1 MREKDK
7 HKDGVSR
14 SKSKRKPLEALEAV
28 RKGNHGDLIERSIT
42 PSDLY
47 GNGGVLAGT
56 GGGAATGASGGGNS
70 RNSRPSSP
78 VTSSSSILKKR
89 TSFPVAGSF
98 ANILNFSPHR
108 RRPSLQTRSS
118 HHSAKSNSGAASA
131 GPVSTSTYP
140 HAPAAPSYSHSTISS
155 SRSRS
160 GSAHSPSVASL
171 QNTPLQTPTTS
182 TYLGN
187 LKTLASESTTTLSS
201 TASSSLSGMNPLY
214 DGSRAA
220 AAGPSGSVGG
230 GESST
235 VSGDRGLESPL
246 STRSEGLPPKSSRLA
261 DAFGTSRYEE
271 HWDSDPAV
279 EAEEDEQDEQPGTR
293 MIPASRRI
301 MTPQTP
307 IREEANGNGNN
318 GSSGGAL
325 GSTSEPGRY
334 NTFRRGRGITEPDF
348 KIKSRSNSTTSSRA
362 GGAGAGITLDTS
374 GASNSEPKTAANMGS
389 VTPVMGP
396 AKVVCSKKIVES
408 SLDLLQTNPSI
419 SETAVTRTEGDN
431 NSRPGSASPHPEPAP
446 KTPSSLRSA
455 RDGATSSMSSTSAS
469 LRAASLNQV
478 VAIKRQR
485 ELVGEEAPPKSSS
498 SNSSSEALST
508 GSHGKG
514 SKANRS
520 HPNKMTLTSSRDAS
534 ISGRRHPPSLELPLP
549 DPLAPRVE
557 PAPASGMYWYKAFSH
572 GLPSVAV
579 RAHTCTLIGSSIY
592 VFGGCNS
599 KTCFNDLYVFD
610 ADSMYW
616 SKPEVSGDIPPPLR
630 AMTTTAVNKKLV
642 IFGGGDGPTYYNDVY
657 VLDTVTHRYTKPKIS
672 GPIPSKRRAHTACL
686 YKNGLYIFGGG
697 DGVRALNDVWRLDV
711 SDLNKMSWKQIS
723 SASGNTTI
731 GGQNSARS
739 GKSANTSQTSL
750 LSGAT
755 AISSSVSSKSSN
767 TVVQLKPTARG
778 YHTANMVQNKLIIFG
793 GSDGVDCFKDVWV
806 FDVDT
811 SVWKCV
817 DIKVSYP
824 RLSHTATLIG
834 SYLFVV
840 GGHDGLE
847 YSNEVL
853 LLNLVTMQWDKRK
866 VYGLPPSGRG
876 YHGAAL
882 HDSRL
887 FIIGGF
893 DGHSV
898 FNETFILELAISSY
912 YSQIS
917 HFNIEV

>member
-7 HKDGVSR
+7 HKDGEYR
-14 SKSKRKPLEALEAV
+14 SKGKTKVLEGFEGV
-28 RKGNHGDLIERSIT
+28 RKINGELIERSIT

-47 GNGGVLAGT
+47 TSGGVLAGSGA
-56 GGGAATGASGGGNS
+56 GGVAATGSS
-70 RNSRPSSP
+70 SSSSRPSSP
-78 VTSSSSILKKR
+78 VASSILKKR
-89 TSFPVAGSF
+89 TSFPVSGPF

-108 RRPSLQTRSS
+108 RRPSLQTRTSHSS
-118 HHSAKSNSGAASA
+118 TSNPGPTSA
-131 GPVSTSTYP
+131 GPATTSTYP

-160 GSAHSPSVASL
+160 GSANSPTIGSI

-182 TYLGN
+182 THLGS
-187 LKTLASESTTTLSS
+187 LRTFASESTTTLAS
-201 TASSSLSGMNPLY
+201 TASSSLSSMNPSY
-214 DGSRAA
+214 EGGR
-220 AAGPSGSVGG
+220 GG
-230 GESST
+230 GNGGGGDSPT
-235 VSGDRGLESPL
+235 VPTYEGLESPL
-246 STRSEGLPPKSSRLA
+246 STRSNEARMASSSRIA
-261 DAFGTSRYEE
+261 EAYGATRYEDT
-271 HWDSDPAV
+271 WDSDQALDV
-279 EAEEDEQDEQPGTR
+279 EEEEEQDERTGTR
-293 MIPASRRI
+293 VIPASRRI

-307 IREEANGNGNN
+307 MREDVAGSSNN
-318 GSSGGAL
+318 GGMISA
-325 GSTSEPGRY
+325 SEAGRY
-334 NTFRRGRGITEPDF
+334 NTFRRGLGITEQDLR
-348 KIKSRSNSTTSSRA
+348 IKSRSNSSASSRA
-362 GGAGAGITLDTS
+362 GAGGLGLDASS
-374 GASNSEPKTAANMGS
+374 GDTKSIGS
-389 VTPVMGP
+389 VTPIMGP
-396 AKVVCSKKIVES
+396 SKVVSSKKIVEGNP
-408 SLDLLQTNPSI
+408 DLLHAHPSI
-419 SETAVTRTEGDN
+419 SETTITRTEGDN
-431 NSRPGSASPHPEPAP
+431 ISRPGSASPHPDAHP
-446 KTPSSLRSA
+446 KTPTSSRSA
-455 RDGATSSMSSTSAS
+455 RDDATSSISSTSAS

-485 ELVGEEAPPKSSS
+485 ELAGEDGPPKSSS

-508 GSHGKG
+508 ASTGKG
-514 SKANRS
+514 NRS
-520 HPNKMTLTSSRDAS
+520 NRQHLNKMALTSSKDAS
-534 ISGRRHPPSLELPLP
+534 ISGRRHPPSLEPPLP

-572 GLPSVAV
+572 GIPSVAL

-592 VFGGCNS
+592 IFGGCDS
-599 KTCFNDLYVFD
+599 KACFNDLYVFD

-616 SKPEVSGDIPPPLR
+616 SKPEVSGDVPPPLR
-630 AMTTTAVNKKLV
+630 AMTTTAVNNKKLI

-672 GPIPSKRRAHTACL
+672 GQVPSKRRAHTACF
-686 YKNGLYIFGGG
+686 YKNGLYVFGGG

-711 SDLNKMSWKQIS
+711 SDVTKMSWKLIS
-723 SASGNTTI
+723 TATPNTTI
-731 GGQNSARS
+731 GGAS
-739 GKSANTSQTSL
+739 GSVRNGKNTSNASQTSL
-750 LSGAT
+750 LAGVTGVQST
-755 AISSSVSSKSSN
+755 SSTKPSS
-767 TVVQLKPTARG
+767 TVVKLKPAARG

-811 SVWKCV
+811 LVWKCV

-840 GGHDGLE
+840 GGHDGVE

-876 YHGAAL
+876 YHGATL

-898 FNETFILELAISSY
+898 FNETYILELAISSY

>member
-7 HKDGVSR
+7 HKDGVHR
-14 SKSKRKPLEALEAV
+14 SKSKRKALEGFDSF
-28 RKGNHGDLIERSIT
+28 RRNNGDLIERSIT

-47 GNGGVLAGT
+47 SNGGVLAGSVT
-56 GGGAATGASGGGNS
+56 AGGAAGAASK
-70 RNSRPSSP
+70 NSRPSSP
-78 VTSSSSILKKR
+78 VASSILKKR

-118 HHSAKSNSGAASA
+118 HHSSKSNPGPTSA
-131 GPVSTSTYP
+131 GPPPPASTYP
-140 HAPAAPSYSHSTISS
+140 HAPAAPSYSVSTIGS

-160 GSAHSPSVASL
+160 GSAHSPSISSL

-182 TYLGN
+182 THISSSRN
-187 LKTLASESTTTLSS
+187 LASESTTTLSS
-201 TASSSLSGMNPLY
+201 TNSSSLSSMNPSY
-214 DGSRAA
+214 DGGRAT
-220 AAGPSGSVGG
+220 GSAGG
-230 GESST
+230 GAESPT
-235 VSGDRGLESPL
+235 VPGYGGLESPL
-246 STRSEGLPPKSSRLA
+246 STRSEGNRAKSSRLG
-261 DAFGTSRYEE
+261 DGGYGTARYEE
-271 HWDSDPAV
+271 TWDSDPALDV
-279 EAEEDEQDEQPGTR
+279 EEEEEDEQDERTGTR
-293 MIPASRRI
+293 FIPASRRI

-307 IREEANGNGNN
+307 MREDGG
-318 GSSGGAL
+318 GSSNGGM
-325 GSTSEPGRY
+325 GSSSEAGRY
-334 NTFRRGRGITEPDF
+334 NTFRRGLGITEPDL
-348 KIKSRSNSTTSSRA
+348 KMKSRSNSNASSRA
-362 GGAGAGITLDTS
+362 GFGGGSATDAPGEMRNSKSVGI
-374 GASNSEPKTAANMGS
+374 
-389 VTPVMGP
+389 VTPIMGP
-396 AKVVCSKKIVES
+396 AKVVNSKKIVEG
-408 SLDLLQTNPSI
+408 SLDLLHTHPSI
-419 SETAVTRTEGDN
+419 SETTITRTEGEGI
-431 NSRPGSASPHPEPAP
+431 SRPGSTSPHPEVLS
-446 KTPSSLRSA
+446 KTPSSSRSA
-455 RDGATSSMSSTSAS
+455 RDDATSSMSSTSAS

-485 ELVGEEAPPKSSS
+485 ELAGEDVPPKSSS

-508 GSHGKG
+508 ISNNKS
-514 SKANRS
+514 SKANR
-520 HPNKMTLTSSRDAS
+520 NNIINNNNGKMTLTSSRDAS
-534 ISGRRHPPSLELPLP
+534 IAGRRHPPSLELPLP

-572 GLPSVAV
+572 GIPSVAL

-592 VFGGCNS
+592 VFGGCDS
-599 KTCFNDLYVFD
+599 KTCFNELYVFD

-630 AMTTTAVNKKLV
+630 AMTTTAVNKKLI

-657 VLDTVTHRYTKPKIS
+657 ILDTVTHRYTKPKIS
-672 GPIPSKRRAHTACL
+672 GQIPSKRRAHTACL
-686 YKNGLYIFGGG
+686 YKNGLYVFGGG

-731 GGQNSARS
+731 GGAAAASTRN
-739 GKSANTSQTSL
+739 GKNPNASQTSL
-750 LSGAT
+750 VNASGGTHAP
-755 AISSSVSSKSSN
+755 SSGKPSN
-767 TVVQLKPTARG
+767 PVVKLKPTARG

-806 FDVDT
+806 FDVET

-817 DIKVSYP
+817 DISVSYP

-840 GGHDGLE
+840 GGHDGVE

-853 LLNLVTMQWDKRK
+853 LLNLVTMQWDKRR

-887 FIIGGF
+887 FVIGGF

>member
-7 HKDGVSR
+7 NKDGIYR
-14 SKSKRKPLEALEAV
+14 SKSKRKALEGLEGL
-28 RKGNHGDLIERSIT
+28 RKSNGDLIERSIT
-42 PSDLY
+42 PNDLY
-47 GNGGVLAGT
+47 NSGGVLAGSGGPGGVT
-56 GGGAATGASGGGNS
+56 GGTGKS
-70 RNSRPSSP
+70 SRPSSP
-78 VTSSSSILKKR
+78 VASSILKKR

-118 HHSAKSNSGAASA
+118 HHSSKSNPAPTSA
-131 GPVSTSTYP
+131 GPTPTSTYP
-140 HAPAAPSYSHSTISS
+140 HAPSAPTYSHSTISS
-155 SRSRS
+155 GRSRS
-160 GSAHSPSVASL
+160 GSAHSPSISSL
-171 QNTPLQTPTTS
+171 HNTPLQTPTTS
-182 TYLGN
+182 THISSSR
-187 LKTLASESTTTLSS
+187 TIASESTTTLSS
-201 TASSSLSGMNPLY
+201 TASSSLSSMNPSY
-214 DGSRAA
+214 DGNRA
-220 AAGPSGSVGG
+220 VGG
-230 GESST
+230 DSPT
-235 VSGDRGLESPL
+235 VPGYGGLESPL
-246 STRSEGLPPKSSRLA
+246 STRSDPTRMKASRLA
-261 DAFGTSRYEE
+261 EAYGNTGYEGS
-271 HWDSDPAV
+271 WDSDHAL
-279 EAEEDEQDEQPGTR
+279 ELDEEEEEEQDERTGTR
-293 MIPASRRI
+293 VIPASRRI

-307 IREEANGNGNN
+307 IREEIGA
-318 GSSGGAL
+318 SSNGGAM
-325 GSTSEPGRY
+325 GPSSEAGRY
-334 NTFRRGRGITEPDF
+334 NTFRRGLGFTEPDL
-348 KIKSRSNSTTSSRA
+348 KIKSRFNSVASSRA
-362 GGAGAGITLDTS
+362 GGGRLTLDTTDS
-374 GASNSEPKTAANMGS
+374 DGRSMKGVGN
-389 VTPVMGP
+389 VTPIMGP
-396 AKVVCSKKIVES
+396 AKVINSKKIVEGN
-408 SLDLLQTNPSI
+408 LDLLHTHPSI
-419 SETAVTRTEGDN
+419 SETTITRTDGDGI
-431 NSRPGSASPHPEPAP
+431 SRSGSTSPRPDIHS
-446 KTPSSLRSA
+446 KTPSSSRSA
-455 RDGATSSMSSTSAS
+455 RDDATSSISSTSAS

-485 ELVGEEAPPKSSS
+485 ELTGEEAPPKSSS

-508 GSHGKG
+508 ISRGKS
-514 SKANRS
+514 SKSIRN
-520 HPNKMTLTSSRDAS
+520 HLNNKMTLTSSRDAS
-534 ISGRRHPPSLELPLP
+534 IAGRRHPPSLELPLP

-572 GLPSVAV
+572 GLPSVAL

-592 VFGGCNS
+592 VFGGCDS

-616 SKPEVSGDIPPPLR
+616 SKPDVSGDIPPPLR
-630 AMTTTAVNKKLV
+630 AMTTTAVNKKLI

-672 GPIPSKRRAHTACL
+672 GQIPSKRRAHTACL
-686 YKNGLYIFGGG
+686 YKNGLYVFGGG

-711 SDLNKMSWKQIS
+711 SDLSKMSWKQIS
-723 SASGNTTI
+723 SASGATTI
-731 GGQNSARS
+731 GGASSASAAGTRS
-739 GKSANTSQTSL
+739 SKTTASASQTSL
-750 LSGAT
+750 LSGSVGAT
-755 AISSSVSSKSSN
+755 TPTSTKNSS
-767 TVVQLKPTARG
+767 TVVKMKPTARG

-811 SVWKCV
+811 SVWKNV
-817 DIKVSYP
+817 EIKTSYP

-840 GGHDGLE
+840 GGHDGVE

-866 VYGLPPSGRG
+866 VYGLPPTGRG

-887 FIIGGF
+887 FVIGGF

-898 FNETFILELAISSY
+898 FNETYILELAISSY

>member
-56 GGGAATGASGGGNS
+56 AGGAATAGSSGNS

-118 HHSAKSNSGAASA
+118 HHSGKSNSGATSA

-155 SRSRS
+155 NRSRS

-182 TYLGN
+182 TYLGS

-201 TASSSLSGMNPLY
+201 TASSSLSSMNPLY
-214 DGSRAA
+214 EASRAV
-220 AAGPSGSVGG
+220 SVGPNVGASG
-230 GESST
+230 GDSPT

-246 STRSEGLPPKSSRLA
+246 STRSEGLPPKSSRLI

-271 HWDSDPAV
+271 NWDSDPAA
-279 EAEEDEQDEQPGTR
+279 EAEEDGHDDRAGST

-307 IREEANGNGNN
+307 IREESNGNGSN
-318 GSSGGAL
+318 GAAV

-362 GGAGAGITLDTS
+362 GGVGPTVPTLDTS
-374 GASNSEPKTAANMGS
+374 GASNGESKSVPSMGS

-408 SLDLLQTNPSI
+408 SLDLLHTNPSTT
-419 SETAVTRTEGDN
+419 EATATRTEGEN
-431 NSRPGSASPHPEPAP
+431 ISRPGSASPHPEPPP

-455 RDGATSSMSSTSAS
+455 RDDATSSMSSTSAS

-485 ELVGEEAPPKSSS
+485 ELAGEEVPPKSSS

-686 YKNGLYIFGGG
+686 YKNGLYVFGGG

-711 SDLNKMSWKQIS
+711 SDLTKMSWKQIS

-731 GGQNSARS
+731 GGQARS
-739 GKSANTSQTSL
+739 GKHANVSQTSL
-750 LSGAT
+750 LSGSTAT
-755 AISSSVSSKSSN
+755 NNSGSNKSSN
-767 TVVQLKPTARG
+767 TIVQLKPTARG

>member
-7 HKDGVSR
+7 NKDGVNR
-14 SKSKRKPLEALEAV
+14 SKSKRKALEGLEGF
-28 RKGNHGDLIERSIT
+28 RKTNGDLIERSIT

-47 GNGGVLAGT
+47 SNGGVLAGSGT
-56 GGGAATGASGGGNS
+56 AGGLAGATNK
-70 RNSRPSSP
+70 NSRPSSP
-78 VTSSSSILKKR
+78 VASSLLKKR

-118 HHSAKSNSGAASA
+118 HHSSKSNPGPTSA
-131 GPVSTSTYP
+131 GPPASTYP

-160 GSAHSPSVASL
+160 GSAHSPSISSL
-171 QNTPLQTPTTS
+171 QNTPVQTPTTS
-182 TYLGN
+182 THISSRN
-187 LKTLASESTTTLSS
+187 PASESTTTLSS
-201 TASSSLSGMNPLY
+201 TNSSSLSSMNPSY
-214 DGSRAA
+214 DGNRA
-220 AAGPSGSVGG
+220 SGAGG

-235 VSGDRGLESPL
+235 VPGYGGLESPL
-246 STRSEGLPPKSSRLA
+246 STRSEGNKFKSSRLGEGY
-261 DAFGTSRYEE
+261 GTTRYEE
-271 HWDSDPAV
+271 NWDSDRDM
-279 EAEEDEQDEQPGTR
+279 EAEEEAEDEEEADERTGTR
-293 MIPASRRI
+293 VIPASRRI
-301 MTPQTP
+301 MTPQTS
-307 IREEANGNGNN
+307 IREDLG
-318 GSSGGAL
+318 GSSNGGGM
-325 GSTSEPGRY
+325 GSASEAGRY
-334 NTFRRGRGITEPDF
+334 NTFRRGLGITEPDL
-348 KIKSRSNSTTSSRA
+348 KLKSQTNSNDSSRA
-362 GGAGAGITLDTS
+362 GISPLAFDAPSEMRSTKSVGI
-374 GASNSEPKTAANMGS
+374 

-396 AKVVCSKKIVES
+396 ARVVNSKKIVEG
-408 SLDLLQTNPSI
+408 SLDLLQTHPSI
-419 SETAVTRTEGDN
+419 SETTITRTEGDDI
-431 NSRPGSASPHPEPAP
+431 SRPGSASPHPDLHS
-446 KTPSSLRSA
+446 KTPSSSRSA
-455 RDGATSSMSSTSAS
+455 RDDATSSMSSTSAS

-478 VAIKRQR
+478 VALKRQR
-485 ELVGEEAPPKSSS
+485 ELVGEDAPPKSSS

-508 GSHGKG
+508 ISYGKS
-514 SKANRS
+514 SKNNRN
-520 HPNKMTLTSSRDAS
+520 HHNNNKMTLTSSRDAS
-534 ISGRRHPPSLELPLP
+534 IAGRRHPPSLELPLP

-572 GLPSVAV
+572 GIPSIAL

-592 VFGGCNS
+592 VFGGCDS
-599 KTCFNDLYVFD
+599 KTCFNELYVFD

-630 AMTTTAVNKKLV
+630 AMTTTAVNKKLI

-657 VLDTVTHRYTKPKIS
+657 ILDTVTHRYTKPKIS
-672 GPIPSKRRAHTACL
+672 GQVPSKRRAHTACL
-686 YKNGLYIFGGG
+686 YKNGLYVFGGG

-723 SASGNTTI
+723 AASGNTTI
-731 GGQNSARS
+731 SVPSASTRNGKNPNS
-739 GKSANTSQTSL
+739 SQTSL
-750 LSGAT
+750 VSGTGGTHNPAT
-755 AISSSVSSKSSN
+755 SKASNSVGLK
-767 TVVQLKPTARG
+767 LKPTARG
-778 YHTANMVQNKLIIFG
+778 YHTANMVQNKIIIFG

-811 SVWKCV
+811 SIWKCV
-817 DIKVSYP
+817 DIKLSYP

-840 GGHDGLE
+840 GGHDGVE

-853 LLNLVTMQWDKRK
+853 LLNLVTMQWDKRR

-887 FIIGGF
+887 FVIGGF

-898 FNETFILELAISSY
+898 FNETYILELAISSY